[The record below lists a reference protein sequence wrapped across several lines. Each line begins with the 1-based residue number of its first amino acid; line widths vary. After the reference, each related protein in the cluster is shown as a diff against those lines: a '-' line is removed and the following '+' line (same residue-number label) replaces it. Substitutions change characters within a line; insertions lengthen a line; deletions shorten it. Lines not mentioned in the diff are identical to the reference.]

1 MVIIFFLP
9 AVAIIII
16 VLEHQC
22 WNMVLLVFFNLKNI
36 NLPNRGIG
44 YLSYL
49 GNAQKKTFGM
59 FCLITSLG
67 KGGPSLE
74 YWPELSNTRQRD
86 CNAGE
91 ARDNVTDQECYT
103 WHNENAGNI

>member
-1 MVIIFFLP
+1 MVIIFFLT
-9 AVAIIII
+9 AIAIIII
-16 VLEHQC
+16 ALVHEC
-22 WNMVLLVFFNLKNI
+22 WNMILLFLKSEKYQSAQQGE
-36 NLPNRGIG
+36 RG
-44 YLSYL
+44 LFL
-49 GNAQKKTFGM
+49 FGM

-91 ARDNVTDQECYT
+91 ARDNVMDQECYT
-103 WHNENAGNI
+103 